1 MTNYCS
7 FHFNF
12 NSMFKWSTCYT
23 DRTTLLQFTIN
34 VRKSECH
41 PQRTFEKI
49 AYCSSGFIVTF
60 LNAGSSIQNASNSV
74 SCIRLSFA
82 NFSLNPTPQTEVYVY
97 SKSLCIY
104 SESSYIYSE
113 SLCIYSESPYMS
125 IHMKSLCIY
134 SESPHIYS
142 KSLCIYSKSSYIYIY
157 IRNHSAYT
165 PNYPI
170 YKSIH
175 MKSLR
180 IYSESPHMYLK
191 SLCIYSESS
200 YIYTHS
206 ESLCI
211 YSESPYI

>member
-104 SESSYIYSE
+104 S
-113 SLCIYSESPYMS
+113 
-125 IHMKSLCIY
+125 
-134 SESPHIYS
+134 
-142 KSLCIYSKSSYIYIY
+142 KSSYIYIY